1 MKTSNIFVERGFIM
15 GIGILIVVIGS
26 LIYKGRDK
34 VQKIFHNFTDVLNEK
49 TEKRPR
55 S

>member
-1 MKTSNIFVERGFIM
+1 MKVLNFFERGNIM

-26 LIYKGRDK
+26 LIYKGRDRI
-34 VQKIFHNFTDVLNEK
+34 QKIFNRYRYRPN
-49 TEKRPR
+49 EKRPR